1 MELLKTRN
9 TVIYDARFFDWNSQ
23 IAMRSARPVA
33 ALVYEML
40 RPARVIDVGCGC
52 GEWLLA
58 FQELGVRQVCGLDG
72 DHLHPDQLLIDRN
85 CFLPV
90 NLARPFEV
98 PGEYDL
104 AISLEVA
111 EHLPRSASSRFVRAL
126 TRAAPFVLFS
136 AAIPG
141 QDGNGHINL
150 KWPDYWRSLF
160 EAEGFRMFDPIRP
173 RIREHPSIEWWYR
186 QNILLYVSESVEPS
200 RFGLGEEVSRGG
212 ELEWIHVSVARHNR
226 RLRQAL
232 RRVPGAMWAWSKVKP
247 WVR

>member
-1 MELLKTRN
+1 MALLKPQN
-9 TVIYDARFFDWNSQ
+9 TVIYDTQFFDRNSL

-33 ALVYEML
+33 GLVYEML
-40 RPARVIDVGCGC
+40 RPARVVDVGCGL

-58 FQELGVRQVCGLDG
+58 FQELGVRQLCGLDG
-72 DHLHPDQLLIDRN
+72 DHVQRDRLLIDRS
-85 CFLPV
+85 CFLPT
-90 NLARPFEV
+90 NLAHPFEV

-104 AISLEVA
+104 AMCLEVA
-111 EHLPRSASSRFVRAL
+111 EHLPHAASGRFVRAL

-173 RIREHPSIEWWYR
+173 RFREHPSIEWWYR
-186 QNILLYVSESVEPS
+186 QNLFLYASERIEPW
-200 RFGLGEEVSRGG
+200 RFGLGEQVARGK
-212 ELEWIHVSVARHNR
+212 ELEWIHISAARHNR
-226 RLRQAL
+226 RLRQAI

-247 WVR
+247 WIR